1 MLPSSSG
8 FPPQQ
13 LPLAT
18 VTVWALLTREGKAPL
33 IFCPT
38 SWTCSNSRPSS
49 QGCHPTISSSV
60 APFSSCLHSFPS
72 IRVFSHQVARVWEP
86 QHQPTLDSASGT
98 FPLEPGPAPPRGGGL
113 AVLYLW
119 YPGCTFPRDT
129 AGEGQTKTEMVVR
142 GMEGEVYVVRSLR

>member
-18 VTVWALLTREGKAPL
+18 VTTWALLTREGKAL

-49 QGCHPTISSSV
+49 RGCRPSTSSSV
-60 APFSSCLHSFPS
+60 APFSSCPHSFPS
-72 IRVFSHQVARVWEP
+72 IRGFSRQVARVLEP
-86 QHQPTLDSASGT
+86 QHQPTLDSAWNVS
-98 FPLEPGPAPPRGGGL
+98 LEPGPAPPVG
-113 AVLYLW
+113 W
-119 YPGCTFPRDT
+119 PGCTVFVVSWLHLPRDT
-129 AGEGQTKTEMVVR
+129 AGEGQTKTVRVVR
-142 GMEGEVYVVRSLR
+142 GTEGEAYVARSLR